1 MGRKM
6 EGLEVKVPSYFRCPI
21 SLEVMRSPVSL
32 CTGVT
37 YDRTS
42 IQRWLDSGNTTCP
55 ATMLP
60 LPSTDLVPNLTLRR
74 LISLWSLPDDR
85 SKTPPTDLLRDLAS
99 AGRLSELLAFLSDP
113 DRDEFDK
120 QSLTASPSFSPAICS
135 LLGSDANDDAVR
147 VLALVLT
154 VDFIEDGTKRA
165 VIRSLA
171 ADLNRSATALIETM
185 GRTEPDGRV
194 DAARVLDA
202 ILTSDL
208 CDKDSRSRVADNSD
222 LLRELIRLLR
232 PTEDGSMDRVSTEAG
247 LSCLLALSTVK
258 RARARM
264 VEEGLVPAL
273 TRVLTERSSTVPASA
288 AEKALKLMEAASGC
302 AEGRAAICAGAAEPV
317 AAVVSR
323 MMKAGKEG
331 AESAVIVL
339 WTLCHLYRDRK
350 AQETVAAANGGLTKI
365 LLLMQGDCSPVMRQ
379 KSGDLLRIFRVNSK
393 SCLSGYDTKT
403 THIMPF

>member
-1 MGRKM
+1 MGRKI

-74 LISLWSLPDDR
+74 LISLWSLPEDR
-85 SKTPPTDLLRDLAS
+85 SKTSPTDLAS
-99 AGRLSELLAFLSDP
+99 AGRLPELIAFLSDP

-120 QSLTASPSFSPAICS
+120 NSLAASPSFSPAISS

-147 VLALVLT
+147 ILALVLNA
-154 VDFIEDGTKRA
+154 DFIEDGTKRA
-165 VIRSLA
+165 LISALA
-171 ADLNRSATALIETM
+171 ADLNRSTTGLLETM
-185 GRTEPDGRV
+185 RRSEPEMRV

-202 ILTSDL
+202 ILTSGL
-208 CDKDSRSRVADNSD
+208 CNKDSRSRVADNAD
-222 LLRELIRLLR
+222 LLRELIRLIG
-232 PTEDGSMDRVSTEAG
+232 PAEDGSIDRGSAEAG
-247 LSCLLALSTVK
+247 LSCLLALSSVK

-273 TRVLTERSSTVPASA
+273 ARALTERSSTVPAPA
-288 AEKALKLMEAASGC
+288 AEKALKLMEAASSC
-302 AEGRAAICAGAAEPV
+302 AEGRAAICAGAAE
-317 AAVVSR
+317 AVVAVVNR

-350 AQETVAAANGGLTKI
+350 AQEAVAGANGVLQKI
-365 LLLMQGDCSPVMRQ
+365 LLLMQGDCSPAMRQ
-379 KSGDLLRIFRVNSK
+379 MSGDLLRIFRVNSK

>member
-85 SKTPPTDLLRDLAS
+85 SKTPTDLLRDLAS

-154 VDFIEDGTKRA
+154 ADFIEDGTKRA

-222 LLRELIRLLR
+222 LLRELIRLIR

-258 RARARM
+258 RARAMDGGR
-264 VEEGLVPAL
+264 
-273 TRVLTERSSTVPASA
+273 RASP
-288 AEKALKLMEAASGC
+288 
-302 AEGRAAICAGAAEPV
+302 GADPE
-317 AAVVSR
+317 
-323 MMKAGKEG
+323 
-331 AESAVIVL
+331 
-339 WTLCHLYRDRK
+339 C
-350 AQETVAAANGGLTKI
+350 
-365 LLLMQGDCSPVMRQ
+365 
-379 KSGDLLRIFRVNSK
+379 
-393 SCLSGYDTKT
+393 
-403 THIMPF
+403 

>member
-99 AGRLSELLAFLSDP
+99 AGRPSELLAFLSDP

-120 QSLTASPSFSPAICS
+120 QSLTASPSFLPAICS

-165 VIRSLA
+165 VIRFPRR
-171 ADLNRSATALIETM
+171 RSKT
-185 GRTEPDGRV
+185 D
-194 DAARVLDA
+194 
-202 ILTSDL
+202 
-208 CDKDSRSRVADNSD
+208 
-222 LLRELIRLLR
+222 R
-232 PTEDGSMDRVSTEAG
+232 PPR
-247 LSCLLALSTVK
+247 
-258 RARARM
+258 
-264 VEEGLVPAL
+264 
-273 TRVLTERSSTVPASA
+273 
-288 AEKALKLMEAASGC
+288 
-302 AEGRAAICAGAAEPV
+302 
-317 AAVVSR
+317 
-323 MMKAGKEG
+323 
-331 AESAVIVL
+331 
-339 WTLCHLYRDRK
+339 
-350 AQETVAAANGGLTKI
+350 
-365 LLLMQGDCSPVMRQ
+365 
-379 KSGDLLRIFRVNSK
+379 
-393 SCLSGYDTKT
+393 
-403 THIMPF
+403 